1 MSPLPA
7 SERYDFCSV
16 YSRQAAGEPLRATA
30 TRADIW
36 LSLEYTGRWDRKA
49 FPQSDLSEAVKEHVG
64 AFEEAVSNV
73 RVQFIR
79 RPGNYVPEPIHIF
92 LSVANEAPPVLYRF
106 LLSEYEE
113 LLDLDL
119 IAVVRHDEAY
129 AGNVVDQKLF
139 FVCNNGLRD
148 ACCAKFG
155 IPVQR
160 AVAAVAGENAWQCT
174 HIGGHR
180 LAPNLLFLPHAIS
193 YGRGTPEIAETLVDS
208 YRRGELYLP
217 HLRGRTIYER
227 PVQAAEH
234 FLREATGNLAVEAY
248 RPLSAENEGEG
259 VWRVQMAG
267 SDGGEYTAQVAA
279 RRWPELVYETCNAT
293 EKSTVEH
300 YELLSLS

>member
-1 MSPLPA
+1 MPPLPD
-7 SERYDFCSV
+7 SEPYDFCSE

-49 FPQSDLSEAVKEHVG
+49 FPQSDLSPAVKEHVA
-64 AFEEAVSNV
+64 AFEQAAPNV

-79 RPGNYVPEPIHIF
+79 RPGNYVVEPIHF
-92 LSVANEAPPVLYRF
+92 FVSVAHETPPTLYRF
-106 LLSEYEE
+106 LLSDYDE
-113 LLDLDL
+113 LLGLDL
-119 IAVVRHDEAY
+119 LAIVRHDEAY
-129 AGNVVDQKLF
+129 AGHVVDQKLF

-160 AVAAVAGENAWQCT
+160 AVADVAGDEAWQCT

-193 YGRGTPEIAETLVDS
+193 YGRGTPEIAETLVES
-208 YRRGELYLP
+208 YRRSELHLP
-217 HLRGRTIYER
+217 NLRGRTTYTR
-227 PVQAAEH
+227 PLQAAEH

-248 RPLSAENEGEG
+248 QPLAAEVEGED
-259 VWRVQMAG
+259 VWRVRLAG
-267 SDGGEYTAQVAA
+267 GGGEVFTLEVAA
-279 RRWPELVYETCNAT
+279 RRWPEPVYEGCSAT
-293 EKSTVEH
+293 AKTAVEH
-300 YELLSLS
+300 YELLSLG

>member
-1 MSPLPA
+1 M
-7 SERYDFCSV
+7 
-16 YSRQAAGEPLRATA
+16 
-30 TRADIW
+30 
-36 LSLEYTGRWDRKA
+36 
-49 FPQSDLSEAVKEHVG
+49 
-64 AFEEAVSNV
+64 
-73 RVQFIR
+73 
-79 RPGNYVPEPIHIF
+79 
-92 LSVANEAPPVLYRF
+92 
-106 LLSEYEE
+106 
-113 LLDLDL
+113 
-119 IAVVRHDEAY
+119 
-129 AGNVVDQKLF
+129 
-139 FVCNNGLRD
+139 
-148 ACCAKFG
+148 
-155 IPVQR
+155 
-160 AVAAVAGENAWQCT
+160 
-174 HIGGHR
+174 
-180 LAPNLLFLPHAIS
+180 
-193 YGRGTPEIAETLVDS
+193 VDS

>member
-1 MSPLPA
+1 M
-7 SERYDFCSV
+7 
-16 YSRQAAGEPLRATA
+16 
-30 TRADIW
+30 
-36 LSLEYTGRWDRKA
+36 
-49 FPQSDLSEAVKEHVG
+49 KEHVS
-64 AFEEAVSNV
+64 AFEEAVPNV

-79 RPGNYVPEPIHIF
+79 RPGNYVVEPIHF
-92 LSVANEAPPVLYRF
+92 FVSVAHKTPPVLYRF

>member
-7 SERYDFCSV
+7 SEQYDFCSV
-16 YSRQAAGEPLRATA
+16 YSREAAKEPLLATA

-36 LSLEYTGRWDRKA
+36 LSLEYTGRWNRRA
-49 FPQSDLSEAVKEHVG
+49 FPQSDLSENVKEHVA
-64 AFEEAVSNV
+64 AFEEAAPNV

-79 RPGNYVPEPIHIF
+79 RPGNYEPEPIHF
-92 LSVANEAPPVLYRF
+92 FVSVAHETPPVLYRF
-106 LLSEYEE
+106 LLHDYEE

-119 IAVVRHDEAY
+119 IAVVRHDQAY
-129 AGNVVDQKLF
+129 ASQVVDQKLF

-155 IPVQR
+155 IPVRQ
-160 AVAAVAGENAWQCT
+160 AVEAVAGEEAWQCT

-248 RPLSAENEGEG
+248 RPLSADNEGEG
-259 VWRVQMAG
+259 RWRVRLGGA
-267 SDGGEYTAQVAA
+267 DGREHTVEVAA
-279 RRWPELVYETCNAT
+279 QPWPDPVYETCNAT
-293 EKSTVEH
+293 EKTVVEH
-300 YELLSLS
+300 YELVSLG

>member
-16 YSRQAAGEPLRATA
+16 YSREAAGEPLRATA

-49 FPQSDLSEAVKEHVG
+49 FPQSDLSEAVKEHVS

-79 RPGNYVPEPIHIF
+79 RPGNTVPEPIHF
-92 LSVANEAPPVLYRF
+92 FVSVAHETPPVLYRF
-106 LLSEYEE
+106 LLNQYEE

-119 IAVVRHDEAY
+119 VAVARHDQTY
-129 AGNVVDQKLF
+129 AENVVDQKLF
-139 FVCNNGLRD
+139 LVCNNGLRD

-155 IPVQR
+155 IPVRQ
-160 AVAAVAGENAWQCT
+160 AVEAVAGEEAWQCT

-193 YGRGTPEIAETLVDS
+193 YGRGTPEIAETLVES

-217 HLRGRTIYER
+217 NLRGRTIYGR

-248 RPLSAENEGEG
+248 RPLSSDNEGEG
-259 VWRVQMAG
+259 RWRVKLA
-267 SDGGEYTAQVAA
+267 DGDGREHTVQVAA
-279 RRWPELVYETCNAT
+279 HRWPELVYETCNAT
-293 EKSTVEH
+293 EKSVVEH
-300 YELLSLS
+300 YELVSLS